1 MRSLSHQSEQDLIS
15 ILDAISDPDLR
26 RAQERRLRK
35 QLAQREEEAA
45 ASAQV
50 FQEAY
55 EWAVRRA
62 HPDPLEH
69 ALLKVETAK
78 TLRMA
83 EKRTRAA
90 LSAPIREAAKDADR
104 VAERQ
109 ERASRTA
116 KPGQRRK
123 LQQDRKYV
131 AVLGGA
137 EREGR
142 FGSVEGEIEKKLRG
156 YKPECWEKATL
167 PLKVLAL
174 CLETKRIGGRTIN
187 MRISDEMGRKALASG
202 RGAVSFVQN
211 QVREMLK
218 RTFADDAPDF
228 WFVMERD
235 TKERFH
241 LHGAY
246 VAPAHIDHALIDDA
260 LRRASRWSE
269 SSTRGKAQLSRTLD
283 DPFWWAAYVLKR
295 MNLTRMVTERK
306 LLGCTAPLRSSAI
319 GRWASLRDELP
330 RCASLRRKAK
340 P

>member
-1 MRSLSHQSEQDLIS
+1 MKKLSKQSEQDLIS
-15 ILDAISDPDLR
+15 ILDHISDPEVRRTQERQLR
-26 RAQERRLRK
+26 RQF
-35 QLAQREEEAA
+35 AQRDEEAA
-45 ASAQV
+45 ASARV
-50 FQEAY
+50 FQEAR
-55 EWAVRRA
+55 EWAVLHA
-62 HPDPLEH
+62 HPDPVEH

-78 TLRMA
+78 KLRML
-83 EKRTRAA
+83 ERRTRAA
-90 LSAPIREAAKDADR
+90 LGASLRAAAKDADR
-104 VAERQ
+104 LADRY

-116 KPGQRRK
+116 NPGQRRK

-131 AVLGGA
+131 AILGDA

-142 FGSVEGEIEKKLRG
+142 FGSVEAEIEKNLRG

-187 MRISDEMGRKALASG
+187 LRISDEMGHKALASE
-202 RGAVSFVQN
+202 RGPVSFVQN

-260 LRRASRWSE
+260 LRRASRWGDP
-269 SSTRGKAQLSRTLD
+269 STRGKAQVSD
-283 DPFWWAAYVLKR
+283 DLGDAYGWAAYLLKR

-306 LLGCTAPLRSSAI
+306 LLACTAPLRSSAM
-319 GRWASLRDELP
+319 GRWASLRENLP
-330 RCASLRRKAK
+330 RCASLRRKTK
-340 P
+340 S